1 MQLLFRLFCFLL
13 ILNSSGCQ
21 IYSRAQEPLTISSEA
36 QDQQQLYNLFERST
50 RYNDLSKLQ
59 QEAEC
64 IKLKQDYKTQAYWY
78 TAWLLAY
85 PLNSNFSCVNLD
97 KMLELLN
104 VIQTAPDSNHQ
115 LRWLNNNQIDL
126 LTNIDKLQKKS
137 SSLRKQLKT
146 AQKRLKKAN
155 SKIKALRAIETSI
168 NKKLADE
175 QANQQ

>member
-1 MQLLFRLFCFLL
+1 MQLLFRLFFFLL
-13 ILNSSGCQ
+13 ILSSSGCQ
-21 IYSRAQEPLTISSEA
+21 IYNHDLEPLTISSEA
-36 QDQQQLYNLFERST
+36 QEQQQLYNLFKRGM
-50 RYNDLSKLQ
+50 RYRELSKLQ

-64 IKLKQDYKTQAYWY
+64 IRLKQDYKTQAYWD

-85 PLNSNFSCVNLD
+85 PLNDDFNCVNLD
-97 KMLELLN
+97 EMLELLN
-104 VIQTAPDSNHQ
+104 VIQTVPDSNHH

-126 LTNIDKLQKKS
+126 LTNLDKLQKKS
-137 SSLRKQLKT
+137 NSLRKQLKT

-175 QANQQ
+175 QTNQQ